1 MPDSTLAPAAR
12 TCSWSTPAGA
22 MAPPGCSWTIRS
34 RRSTPVRASPAPCAG
49 APRRRPSRR
58 RRRRKRPTSATAT
71 TSTSRRSCAAR
82 RTDPPKVGPARTP
95 PRRGRAPCPF
105 RRRAVPAR
113 RLFGRPAPRPLES
126 GSGRRVIIWDVARRR
141 GTPATGRDPM
151 PQQRTIKNVI
161 RATGVG
167 LHSGQ
172 KVFLT
177 LRPAA
182 PDTGIVFRRVDL
194 DPVVEIPASGE
205 LVSETTLCTGLSR
218 DGAKVQTVEHLMSA
232 LAGLGVDNLY
242 VELSAAEVP
251 IMDGSSGPFVFL
263 LQSAGILEQ
272 GVPKRFI
279 RIKRPVEVREGDKT
293 ARFEPYDGFRL
304 GFTVD
309 FDHPA
314 IPKSRSRAEIEFST
328 ENYIREV
335 SRARTFGFM
344 RDLEYMRERNLGLGG
359 SMDNAIVLDELRA
372 LNDDGLRY
380 ADEFV
385 RHKILDAIG
394 DLYLAGRPVLGA
406 FEGYKSGH
414 ALNNKLVRALLADRE
429 AWEEVSFPVEAPA
442 PLAYGSPLTA

>member
-1 MPDSTLAPAAR
+1 MGPGGTAPA
-12 TCSWSTPAGA
+12 PA
-22 MAPPGCSWTIRS
+22 TR
-34 RRSTPVRASPAPCAG
+34 PAPAQFSGTGDNLGRC
-49 APRRRPSRR
+49 
-58 RRRRKRPTSATAT
+58 
-71 TSTSRRSCAAR
+71 
-82 RTDPPKVGPARTP
+82 PA
-95 PRRGRAPCPF
+95 RRGRH
-105 RRRAVPAR
+105 
-113 RLFGRPAPRPLES
+113 GRPQVRH
-126 GSGRRVIIWDVARRR
+126 
-141 GTPATGRDPM
+141 M

-167 LHSGQ
+167 LHSGE

-182 PDTGIVFRRVDL
+182 PDAGIVFRRVDL
-194 DPVVEIPASGE
+194 DPAVEIPASGE

-232 LAGLGVDNLY
+232 LAGLGIDNLH

-263 LQSAGILEQ
+263 LQSAGIVQ
-272 GVPKRFI
+272 QDAPKRFI
-279 RIKRPVEVREGDKT
+279 RIRRPIEVRDGDKI
-293 ARFEPYDGFRL
+293 ARFEPHDGFRL

-314 IPKSRSRAEIEFST
+314 IPRSQSRAEIEFST

-359 SMDNAIVLDELRA
+359 SMDNAIVLDEFRV

-385 RHKILDAIG
+385 RHKILDAVG
-394 DLYLAGRPVLGA
+394 DLYLAGRPILGA

-414 ALNNKLVRALLADRE
+414 ALNNKLVRALLADRD
-429 AWEEVSFPVEAPA
+429 AWEEVTFPGVAPA
-442 PLAYGSPLTA
+442 PVAYGAPLTA